1 MEFMNDISFTGLCSQ
16 STNAAGRSSNALRGA
31 PSDSDVAHFRESLG
45 ERSDERAPAGAKE
58 GAKEGAEAKDSKD
71 ERVSSIEGLF
81 KGFSGL
87 PGAAAGVSA
96 ASAGLG
102 AEAASAAQG
111 TAAPDAAAQLSA
123 ERLEGLVSR
132 ILVNSPEK
140 GASEV
145 RITLGDNIL
154 KGAEI
159 SITRDHSGSLSVR
172 ISTTDP
178 SVFQTLVASQG
189 DLQRGLESGERRP
202 VAVEMNREDARGDAQ
217 GDDSRRRSRGLDE
230 MAAYR

>member
-1 MEFMNDISFTGLCSQ
+1 MNDISFTGLCSQ

-45 ERSDERAPAGAKE
+45 ERPDERAPA

-189 DLQRGLESGERRP
+189 ERRP

>member
-45 ERSDERAPAGAKE
+45 ERPDERAPA

-102 AEAASAAQG
+102 AEAASAAYKE
-111 TAAPDAAAQLSA
+111 L
-123 ERLEGLVSR
+123 GLTGLKP
-132 ILVNSPEK
+132 IDGPLKTGEK
-140 GASEV
+140 
-145 RITLGDNIL
+145 NI
-154 KGAEI
+154 GGEI
-159 SITRDHSGSLSVR
+159 SFFIRKGVHFFSREDWGFYLESLSNNNK
-172 ISTTDP
+172 SDT
-178 SVFQTLVASQG
+178 
-189 DLQRGLESGERRP
+189 
-202 VAVEMNREDARGDAQ
+202 
-217 GDDSRRRSRGLDE
+217 
-230 MAAYR
+230 

>member
-45 ERSDERAPAGAKE
+45 ERPDERAPA

-123 ERLEGLVSR
+123 ERLEG
-132 ILVNSPEK
+132 LVNSPEK